1 MSGCE
6 DLSPFALQ
14 VQGDSMEPEFPDK
27 AIIVIDPGYP
37 VENGLYIACDYRG
50 ETVLRQMI
58 IDGEQRFLKPVN
70 PAYPTVE
77 VSAPL
82 KIHGVVVQKTTREKG
97 QRRQVKHY
105 V

>member
-14 VQGDSMEPEFPDK
+14 VQGDSMEPEFPDQ
-27 AIIVIDPGYP
+27 AVIVIDPGFP
-37 VENGLYIACDYRG
+37 PESGLYIACDYRG
-50 ETVLRQMI
+50 QTVFRQLI
-58 IDGEQRFLKPVN
+58 EKGGRRFLKPVN

-77 VSAPL
+77 VTDTL
-82 KIHGVVVQKTTREKG
+82 KIHGVIVQKTTREKG
-97 QRRQVKHY
+97 KRRQVKHY

>member
-6 DLSPFALQ
+6 ELSPFALQ

-27 AIIVIDPGYP
+27 AIVVIDPGYP
-37 VENGLYIACDYRG
+37 PENGLYIACDYLG
-50 ETVLRQMI
+50 DTALRRLV
-58 IDGEQRFLKPVN
+58 IDGERRFLKAEN

-77 VSAPL
+77 VTAPL
-82 KIHGVVVQKTTREKG
+82 KIHGVIVQKTTREKG
-97 QRRQVKHY
+97 KRRQVTHY

>member
-6 DLSPFALQ
+6 DLAPFALQ
-14 VQGDSMEPEFPDK
+14 VRGDSMEPEFPDK

-37 VENGLYIACDYRG
+37 VENERYVACDYLG

-58 IDGEQRFLKPVN
+58 IDGQQRFLKPVN
-70 PAYPTVE
+70 PTYPTVE
-77 VSAPL
+77 VTAPL
-82 KIHGVVVQKTTREKG
+82 KIHGVIVQKTTREKG
-97 QRRQVKHY
+97 KRRQVTHY